1 MFHTIAQPSLFGL
14 TTVMC
19 RLLLGGDS
27 LVRRRDLDR
36 LVLGGEARVEALRD
50 SDLRDSYLS

>member
-1 MFHTIAQPSLFGL
+1 
-14 TTVMC
+14 MC